1 VRLRL
6 SFLALLFAF
15 AIPATAQSTQNQ
27 SPQDRTA
34 DVQTAFNRAQHLKH
48 GINASGWFG
57 GTGDTSAEHIA
68 SFTDDADIALIAKMG
83 FDHVRVSIDP
93 MPLVGAMVGFRGNSN
108 PQFVKQLDHAVDTM
122 LADGLAVI
130 IDVHPSD
137 DYKQKMRTD
146 DQAVERFTST
156 WRRLAA
162 HYADRDPNMVFFEI
176 LNEPEINDAYRW
188 AGIQARVAA
197 AIREQAPHHT
207 IIAAGAV
214 WSDIWDLVA
223 LEPLA
228 DGNVIY
234 NFHFYEPHEFTHQGA
249 TWSTPWYSYEHG
261 IPYPPTESS
270 MPELLKQAPD
280 APTRYYM
287 EKYWLDGWN
296 AHRIQMMIDNAAAW
310 AHDNHVPL
318 ICNEFGTIRDFPDP
332 VSRANWLHDV
342 RTALET
348 DGIGWAMWDYRG
360 NFGVVTKENGQPA
373 QVDDSVVKAL
383 GLQGHE

>member
-1 VRLRL
+1 MRFRF
-6 SFLALLFAF
+6 SFLVLLLAF
-15 AIPATAQSTQNQ
+15 AIPATAQSA
-27 SPQDRTA
+27 QDRAA
-34 DVQTAFNRAQHLKH
+34 DVQTAFARAQHLKH
-48 GINASGWFG
+48 GINASSWFAASR
-57 GTGDTSAEHIA
+57 DYSAEHLE
-68 SFTDDADIALIAKMG
+68 SYTDDADLALIAKMG
-83 FDHVRVSIDP
+83 FDHVRLSIDP
-93 MPLVGAMVGFRGNSN
+93 MPLAAALYGFPGPNSDFL
-108 PQFVKQLDHAVDTM
+108 PHLDHAVDTM

-130 IDVHPSD
+130 IDIHPSD
-137 DYKQKMRTD
+137 DYKQRMRTD
-146 DQAVERFTST
+146 DQAVERFTSI
-156 WRRLAA
+156 WRKLAA
-162 HYADRDPNMVFFEI
+162 HYADRDPKMVFFEI

-188 AGIQARVAA
+188 AGIQTRVAA
-197 AIREQAPHHT
+197 AIREAAPHHT

-214 WSDIWDLVA
+214 WSDIWDLLA
-223 LEPLA
+223 IEPLA

-261 IPYPPTESS
+261 IPYPPTDSS
-270 MPELLKQAPD
+270 MPELLKEVPD
-280 APTRYYM
+280 AVSRYSM

-296 AHRIQMMIDNAAAW
+296 ARRIQIMIDNAAAW

-318 ICNEFGTIRDFPDP
+318 ICNEFGTIRGFPDP

-360 NFGVVTKENGQPA
+360 NFGVVTEEKGQPA

-383 GLQGHE
+383 GLQGHQ